1 MRHPDATG
9 CAARLA
15 AVWGQDG
22 GALSKRVLPVPSVR
36 MTLICGGGMKID
48 PDDGGLVTR
57 RPEAAAAVADVRP
70 DHALQQLHEAATLPD
85 APIAATRDLLVS
97 SRSALRDGTLVLSV
111 PAALG
116 GGRLGWSAPAGMVR
130 EVMQGRLSELQRAGK
145 LSREDCGLLVRRFG
159 LHGYAGG
166 AQEARALAGKGRQA
180 TSNAVN
186 RVICVLASDIAVQP
200 LLPIELPTVDRARR
214 EEIVGSV
221 LSTMGGGAEDHH
233 LRRYVHARVR
243 RHFLGDPV
251 DEVPFREARD
261 RQRAHRAVQEWIAV
275 VSDHLDRDRLPWSQ
289 YPAASAEDE
298 SDLARWL
305 KETDPAT
312 PEALSVGGLR
322 AVTAR
327 GLTEVLGSAGKFQ
340 VVLIAMLS
348 DGYRPLIEL
357 TRFGTWAS
365 GYDGTPAG
373 ELDAAVSRQTRISAL
388 LGVAYVVAMRGYHE
402 LALAYAG
409 RANRMINETAGLKS
423 GFTAD
428 VRFRVGL
435 AFEGISHL
443 QGPGKLDETR
453 KWQRRLIADLE
464 HRIPIEPAEVLAVA
478 QAILRTE
485 HWAVCAEFSSGKSV
499 SQLLEPIRPML
510 DEAIRRSPAEST
522 ARFGVVASRL
532 AEEIGDTRMVEVY
545 GDAVL
550 AAAETTWKEPPMRYD
565 EWYCASPAAQARWAH
580 RRRPSDRDEWRR

>member
-1 MRHPDATG
+1 VD
-9 CAARLA
+9 L
-15 AVWGQDG
+15 
-22 GALSKRVLPVPSVR
+22 
-36 MTLICGGGMKID
+36 D

-70 DHALQQLHEAATLPD
+70 DHALQQLHDATTLPD
-85 APIAATRDLLVS
+85 VAMAATRDLLVA
-97 SRSALRDGTLVLSV
+97 SRSSLRAGTLVLSV

-166 AQEARALAGKGRQA
+166 AQDARALAGKGRQA

-186 RVICVLASDIAVQP
+186 RVMAVLASDIAVQP
-200 LLPIELPTVDRARR
+200 LLPIEMPTVDRARR
-214 EEIVGSV
+214 EEIIGCV
-221 LSTMGGGAEDHH
+221 LSTMGGGAEDHQ

-243 RHFLGDPV
+243 RHFLDDPV
-251 DEVPFREARD
+251 DEVPLREARD

-275 VSDHLDRDRLPWSQ
+275 VADHLDRGRLPWSQ
-289 YPAASAEDE
+289 CPVASAEDE

-305 KETDPAT
+305 KETDPSR

-327 GLTEVLGSAGKFQ
+327 GLTQVLGSAGKFQ
-340 VVLIAMLS
+340 AILIAMLS

-357 TRFGTWAS
+357 TRFGAWAS

-409 RANRMINETAGLKS
+409 RANRMINEATGLRRT
-423 GFTAD
+423 FTAD
-428 VRFRVGL
+428 ARFRVGL

-443 QGPGKLDETR
+443 QGPRKLDETR
-453 KWQRRLIADLE
+453 KWHRRLITDLE
-464 HRIPIEPAEVLAVA
+464 QRSQVEPAEVLAVA

-485 HWAVCAEFSSGKSV
+485 HWAVYAGYSSGRSV
-499 SQLLEPIRPML
+499 SHLLEPIKPML
-510 DEAIRRSPAEST
+510 DEAISRSPAENT
-522 ARFGVVASRL
+522 ARFGVVVSRL
-532 AEEIGDTRMVEVY
+532 AEAIGDARIVQAY

-550 AAAETTWKEPPMRYD
+550 AATATTWEAPPTRYD
-565 EWYCASPAAQARWAH
+565 EWYCAAPVAQALWAQ
-580 RRRPSDRDEWRR
+580 RRRPSERDEWRR

>member
-1 MRHPDATG
+1 MG
-9 CAARLA
+9 
-15 AVWGQDG
+15 AV
-22 GALSKRVLPVPSVR
+22 LE
-36 MTLICGGGMKID
+36 ID

-57 RPEAAAAVADVRP
+57 QPEAAAAVADVRP

-85 APIAATRDLLVS
+85 AAIAATRDLLVA
-97 SRSALRDGTLVLSV
+97 SRSALRDGRLVLSV

-130 EVMQGRLSELQRAGK
+130 EVMQGRLGELHRAGK
-145 LSREDCGLLVRRFG
+145 LSREECELLVRRFG
-159 LHGYAGG
+159 LHGYSGG
-166 AQEARALAGKGRQA
+166 AQEARAFAGKGRQA
-180 TSNAVN
+180 TTNAVN
-186 RVICVLASDIAVQP
+186 RVMAVLASDIAVQP
-200 LLPIELPTVDRARR
+200 LLPIELPTVDGARR

-221 LSTMGGGAEDHH
+221 LSTLGGAAEDHH

-251 DEVPFREARD
+251 DEASFREARD

-275 VSDHLDRDRLPWSQ
+275 VSDHLDRGRLPWSR
-289 YPAASAEDE
+289 YPAASPEDE
-298 SDLARWL
+298 SDLDRWL
-305 KETDPAT
+305 RETDQAK

-327 GLTEVLGSAGKFQ
+327 GLTEVLGSAGNLQ
-340 VVLIAMLS
+340 GILIAMLA

-365 GYDGTPAG
+365 GYDGTAAG
-373 ELDAAVSRQTRISAL
+373 EPSAAVSWQTRNSAL

-409 RANRMINETAGLKS
+409 RANRMINEGS
-423 GFTAD
+423 GASSVFTAD
-428 VRFRVGL
+428 ARFRVGL

-443 QGPGKLDETR
+443 QGPGKLGETR

-464 HRIPIEPAEVLAVA
+464 HRSPIEPAEVLAVA

-485 HWAVCAEFSSGKSV
+485 HSAVYAGFSSGQSV
-499 SQLLEPIRPML
+499 SRLLEPIKPML
-510 DEAIRRSPAEST
+510 DEAIRRSPAENT
-522 ARFGVVASRL
+522 ARFGVVMSRL
-532 AEEIGDTRMVEVY
+532 AEAIGDTRTVQAY
-545 GDAVL
+545 GDAVR
-550 AAAETTWKEPPMRYD
+550 AAAETTWEVPPVRYD
-565 EWYCASPAAQARWAH
+565 EWYCAAPAAQARWTH
-580 RRRPSDRDEWRR
+580 RSRASDRDEWRR

>member
-1 MRHPDATG
+1 MPDIPA
-9 CAARLA
+9 
-15 AVWGQDG
+15 
-22 GALSKRVLPVPSVR
+22 
-36 MTLICGGGMKID
+36 
-48 PDDGGLVTR
+48 
-57 RPEAAAAVADVRP
+57 
-70 DHALQQLHEAATLPD
+70 
-85 APIAATRDLLVS
+85 AATRELLTA
-97 SRSALRDGTLVLSV
+97 SRRALRAGTLVLNV

-130 EVMQGRLSELQRAGK
+130 EVMQKRLSELQRGGE
-145 LSREDCGLLVRRFG
+145 LSRDDCELLVRRFG

-166 AQEARALAGKGRQA
+166 AQEARAFAGKGRQA

-186 RVICVLASDIAVQP
+186 RAVCVLASDIAVQP
-200 LLPIELPTVDRARR
+200 LLPVELPTVDRARR

-243 RHFLGDPV
+243 RHFLDDPV
-251 DEVPFREARD
+251 DELPFTEERD
-261 RQRAHRAVQEWIAV
+261 RQRAHRAAQEWTAV
-275 VSDHLDRDRLPWSQ
+275 VSDHLDRDRLPWSR
-289 YPAASAEDE
+289 YPAASPEDE

-305 KETDPAT
+305 DETDPAK

-327 GLTEVLGSAGKFQ
+327 GLTEVMGSAGKFQ
-340 VVLIAMLS
+340 PVLIAMLS

-357 TRFGTWAS
+357 TRFGAWAS
-365 GYDGTPAG
+365 GYDGTPAE
-373 ELDAAVSRQTRISAL
+373 ELDAVVSLQTRISAL

-409 RANRMINETAGLKS
+409 RANRMINDTAGLRS

-428 VRFRVGL
+428 ARFRVGL

-464 HRIPIEPAEVLAVA
+464 HRSPVEPAEVLAVA
-478 QAILRTE
+478 QAMLRTE
-485 HWAVCAEFSSGKSV
+485 HWAVYAGFSSGNSV

-510 DEAIRRSPAEST
+510 DEAIVRSPAENA
-522 ARFGVVASRL
+522 ARFGVVVTRL
-532 AEEIGDTRMVEVY
+532 GEEIGDTRMVQEY
-545 GDAVL
+545 GAAVL
-550 AAAETTWKEPPMRYD
+550 AAAETVSEAPRMRYD
-565 EWYCASPAAQARWAH
+565 EWYCASPAAQSRWAH
-580 RRRPSDRDEWRR
+580 RRRPAERDEWRR

>member
-1 MRHPDATG
+1 MRGVRTA
-9 CAARLA
+9 LI
-15 AVWGQDG
+15 V
-22 GALSKRVLPVPSVR
+22 GAGVE
-36 MTLICGGGMKID
+36 ID

-70 DHALQQLHEAATLPD
+70 DHALQQLNEATLPD
-85 APIAATRDLLVS
+85 ATIAATRDLLAG
-97 SRSALRDGTLVLSV
+97 SRSALREGALVLSV

-166 AQEARALAGKGRQA
+166 AREARAFAGKGRQA

-186 RVICVLASDIAVQP
+186 RVMAVLASDIAVQP

-214 EEIVGSV
+214 EEIIGSV
-221 LSTMGGGAEDHH
+221 LSTMGGGAEDHL

-243 RHFLGDPV
+243 RHFLDDPV
-251 DEVPFREARD
+251 DEVPFQEARD
-261 RQRAHRAVQEWIAV
+261 RQRAHRAAQEWIAV
-275 VSDHLDRDRLPWSQ
+275 VSDHLDRGRLPWSQ

-305 KETDPAT
+305 NETDPAR

-327 GLTEVLGSAGKFQ
+327 GLTEVLGSAGKLQ
-340 VVLIAMLS
+340 AILIAMLS

-357 TRFGTWAS
+357 TRFGAWAS
-365 GYDGTPAG
+365 RYDGTPAG
-373 ELDAAVSRQTRISAL
+373 ELDAAVSWQTRISAL
-388 LGVAYVVAMRGYHE
+388 LGVAYVIAMRGYHE

-409 RANRMINETAGLKS
+409 RANRMINEATELRS
-423 GFTAD
+423 VFTAD
-428 VRFRVGL
+428 ARFRVGL

-453 KWQRRLIADLE
+453 KWQRRLITDLE
-464 HRIPIEPAEVLAVA
+464 HRSPIEPAEVLAVA

-485 HWAVCAEFSSGKSV
+485 HWAVYAELSSGKSV
-499 SQLLEPIRPML
+499 SKLLEPIKPML
-510 DEAIRRSPAEST
+510 DEAIRRSPAENT
-522 ARFGVVASRL
+522 ARFGVVMSRL
-532 AEEIGDTRMVEVY
+532 AEEIGDTRIVQEY

-550 AAAETTWKEPPMRYD
+550 AATATTWQVSATRYD
-565 EWYCASPAAQARWAH
+565 EWYCAAPVAQARWAH
-580 RRRPSDRDEWRR
+580 RRRPDERDEWRR